1 MIPTDEVYSIL
12 MNDEPLL
19 ALVNEKMIF
28 SFFIPED
35 DKKVEKSPIVRLN
48 EVGEVPS
55 SFASNIPCSMTWAVQ
70 ISAWS
75 PETSILIAVQ
85 QRLDKVMLENGWIMA
100 RNYPIGQD
108 PDMTEFMMLA
118 RVYQT
123 TKIITID

>member
-12 MNDEPLL
+12 MNDESLL

-48 EVGEVPS
+48 EVGEVPN
-55 SFASNIPCSMTWAVQ
+55 SFASDVPCSMTWAVQ